1 MRRIGS
7 STRKR
12 AKERLCATHDSPNL
26 CRRFFYIKALFS
38 YGFIFTVSR
47 GARFVAFPQKTPS
60 VWLRG
65 SLPWSCYRD
74 SKPKRAKQPKNGI
87 KHAVTPVK
95 TERTATSWNDVPPS
109 EASYAARR
117 DGIRKREREQTPKAR
132 PLARQPAYPLVNSLT

>member
-1 MRRIGS
+1 MGVRHERELRNGFARRTTARTCAVDSFTLRLFFLMVLFYCIS
-7 STRKR
+7 RRSFRCISTKKPPIRW
-12 AKERLCATHDSPNL
+12 
-26 CRRFFYIKALFS
+26 FF
-38 YGFIFTVSR
+38 V
-47 GARFVAFPQKTPS
+47 
-60 VWLRG
+60 
-65 SLPWSCYRD
+65 WSCYRD

-117 DGIRKREREQTPKAR
+117 DGIREREREQTPKAR

>member
-1 MRRIGS
+1 M
-7 STRKR
+7 
-12 AKERLCATHDSPNL
+12 
-26 CRRFFYIKALFS
+26 
-38 YGFIFTVSR
+38 
-47 GARFVAFPQKTPS
+47 
-60 VWLRG
+60 WLRG
-65 SLPWSCYRD
+65 GLPWSCYRD

-117 DGIRKREREQTPKAR
+117 DGIREREREQTPKAR